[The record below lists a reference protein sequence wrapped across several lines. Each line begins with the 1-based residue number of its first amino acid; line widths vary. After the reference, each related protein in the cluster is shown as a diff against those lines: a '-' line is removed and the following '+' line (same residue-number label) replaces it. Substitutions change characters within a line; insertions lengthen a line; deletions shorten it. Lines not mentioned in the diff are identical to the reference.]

1 MAEPPAVS
9 MSSTPNVKKGPAIA
23 ANLPHSNYKTSTVK
37 LTYESESIF
46 KPDPYIGV
54 KSQYVCKMS

>member
-1 MAEPPAVS
+1 